1 MAEIPDKTVRNPVLA
16 PKRGL
21 LTRLRAYLTQ
31 NRLGDLLVIRGHLTP
46 DTLDH
51 ALALAR
57 ARGHKIGRV
66 LLDEHLIRPH
76 HLYTT
81 LGTQWSVRTLAYSS
95 ALVVSLASFMPRTAR
110 ADEMRA
116 SYASVQTLTINSGM
130 RFAVPDAGPV
140 AQPQK
145 HIAYP
150 ALFGSGEKQSTDLS
164 AFTKWTT
171 MFERYNAQV
180 ESNAMPVTL
189 ARINPASGGDA
200 AISTTIAERARLVD
214 AQMNRVP
221 YVDDQQNWG
230 KSDYWETPAEFLTRG
245 GDCEDFAIA
254 KYMALKKMGVAE
266 NNMRIAIV
274 HDMVK
279 NMPHAILIVYSEE
292 GPLVLDNQSKI
303 THKADE
309 ITRYKPIFSINAT
322 TWWLHTK
329 GADVQVATAAQ

>member
-1 MAEIPDKTVRNPVLA
+1 MTEIIEKPTHTPEIG

-46 DTLDH
+46 DALDH
-51 ALALAR
+51 ALTLAR
-57 ARGHKIGRV
+57 VRGHKIGRV

-76 HLYTT
+76 HLYAT

-110 ADEMRA
+110 ADDTRA
-116 SYASVQTLTINSGM
+116 SYASIQTLTINSGM
-130 RFAVPDAGPV
+130 RFAVPDSGPLS
-140 AQPQK
+140 QPQK

-150 ALFGSGEKQSTDLS
+150 ALFGSGEKQSSDLS
-164 AFTKWTT
+164 AFTKWTS
-171 MFERYNAQV
+171 MFERYNAQI
-180 ESNAMPVTL
+180 ETNGIPATL
-189 ARINPASGGDA
+189 ASISPASGDDSSS
-200 AISTTIAERARLVD
+200 STTIAERARLVD
-214 AQMNRVP
+214 SQMNSVP
-221 YVDDQQNWG
+221 YIDDQQNWG

-254 KYMALKKMGVAE
+254 KYMALKKMGVPE

-279 NMPHAILIVYSEE
+279 NIPHAILIVYSEE

-303 THKADE
+303 TRKADE

-322 TWWLHTK
+322 AWWLHTK